1 MNKEIKEDIQSAK
14 KEKAKFA
21 VLMDDAT
28 ALRPKKQIEDA
39 RVLNSRKVSG
49 IFDEVL
55 KLSEEWVKNNDTSDL
70 PEDFVIP
77 GTVSVH
83 GITLQ
88 CFFDK
93 SVIEK
98 YDKEIKDMLNELPD
112 SFRLNGGGGYSFQ
125 QACYDK
131 HGNHW
136 GEHHDMQILFMLG
149 MAASYVRCPFPRSLW
164 RILPGG
170 MPYYVIDTTGEWKDH
185 IKVIEE
191 AYPLFQDNDE
201 KAGR

>member
-1 MNKEIKEDIQSAK
+1 MNKEFKEDIQSAK

-28 ALRPKKQIEDA
+28 ALRLKKQIEDA
-39 RVLNSRKVSG
+39 RILNSRKVSG
-49 IFDEVL
+49 IFDEAL
-55 KLSEEWVKNNDTSDL
+55 KLSEEWAKNNDTSNL

-77 GTVSVH
+77 GTVLVH
-83 GITLQ
+83 GITFK

-98 YDKEIKDMLNELPD
+98 HDKEIKDMLNELPE
-112 SFRLNGGGGYSFQ
+112 SFQLNGGGGYSFQ

-131 HGNHW
+131 HGYHW

-149 MAASYVRCPFPRSLW
+149 MAADYVRCLLPRSLW
-164 RILPGG
+164 GILPGG
-170 MPYYVIDTTGEWKDH
+170 VPYYVIDTTGEWKDNA
-185 IKVIEE
+185 KVTEE
-191 AYPLFQDNDE
+191 DFPLFQENDE
-201 KAGR
+201 EVSR